1 MARIEDIG
9 YGVIFHPQESGTPF
23 NITYYREKIKQFKSK
38 FEGYTFESEEEWQKE
53 WDSFEPKE
61 DWQL

>member
-9 YGVIFHPQESGTPF
+9 YGLIFHPHETESNFDIP
-23 NITYYREKIKQFKSK
+23 YHREKIKQFKSK
-38 FEGYTFESEEEWQKE
+38 FEGYTFKTEEEWQKE